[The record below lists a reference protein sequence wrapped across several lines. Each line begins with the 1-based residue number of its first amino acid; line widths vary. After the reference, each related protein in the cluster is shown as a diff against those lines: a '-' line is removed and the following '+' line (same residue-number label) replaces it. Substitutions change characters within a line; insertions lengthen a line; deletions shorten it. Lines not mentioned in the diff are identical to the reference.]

1 MPQKNSRTSMDMLR
15 DLTTIRSGKMP
26 DGSHAKEEPEKTD
39 DPVEERRERLAERR
53 KRGELKDVNLPAR

>member
-1 MPQKNSRTSMDMLR
+1 MDMLR